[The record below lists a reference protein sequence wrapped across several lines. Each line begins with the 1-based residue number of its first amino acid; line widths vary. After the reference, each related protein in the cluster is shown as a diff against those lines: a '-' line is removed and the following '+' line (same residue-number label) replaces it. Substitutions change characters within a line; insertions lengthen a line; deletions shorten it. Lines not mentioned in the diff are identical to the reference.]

1 MKKQRKKAV
10 KKPTVTPEETK
21 RPKETRVG
29 MQEQKRRLTPEEQEK
44 FDKARIALYDYWK
57 DSENV

>member
-44 FDKARIALYDYWK
+44 FDKARVL
-57 DSENV
+57 